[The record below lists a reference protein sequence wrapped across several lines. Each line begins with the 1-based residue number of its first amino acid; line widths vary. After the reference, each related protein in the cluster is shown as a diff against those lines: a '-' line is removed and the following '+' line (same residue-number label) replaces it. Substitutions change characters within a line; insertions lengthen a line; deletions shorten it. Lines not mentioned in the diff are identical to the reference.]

1 MSHRLF
7 LLAALGFASA
17 FSASWALPAQAGS
30 RDVRLL
36 PVRVEPVP
44 AHVPVDL
51 AQVVQR
57 LETVLN
63 DAMLDFGL
71 HPLEAAPVA
80 GDLDEQAL
88 TELGHDSWVV
98 QPVLGLRGSQLQLSI
113 SVVPQGSQVLLLSAQ
128 HFDPAELDVRSLSM
142 LRQLFE
148 PALGASREP
157 CPEPVSEAAGG
168 TPPPLRSNGRAVLAL
183 QAAALGGYVGYALQR
198 ASGSDDAR
206 LTFPLVALG
215 AGVGLGSAVIVS
227 EEWDI
232 TLGRAWFLS
241 AGMLWPSV
249 GVALATK
256 GDQSDANRRLLS
268 VVGATGG
275 ITLAAAGLALGHVD
289 EGGAAVT
296 HSGAVLGLLL
306 GGLGEM
312 IVKGD
317 AERRPAH
324 GTGYGLIAGVTVA
337 GALATQLPM
346 PSPSEV
352 LLIDLSSLLGG
363 LAGAAI
369 GTPLLVSQERSPT
382 RDRVW
387 LSGVMVGT
395 LAGAGVGYWITH
407 GEEAHPARAANGN
420 GVTSEPSFV
429 PQIGWLGMPLGF
441 GVSGHW

>member
-7 LLAALGFASA
+7 LLAAFGWASA
-17 FSASWALPAQAGS
+17 FSASWAVPARAGVH
-30 RDVRLL
+30 DVRLL
-36 PVRVEPVP
+36 PVRLEPVP

-51 AQVVQR
+51 TPVVQH
-57 LETVLN
+57 LEVLLH

-71 HPLEAAPVA
+71 HPLDPAIVA
-80 GDLDEQAL
+80 DDLDEQAL
-88 TELGHDSWVV
+88 TELGRDAWVV
-98 QPVLGLRGSQLQLSI
+98 LPVLGLRGGQLQLSI
-113 SVVPQGSQVLLLSAQ
+113 SVVPEGSQVLLLSAQ
-128 HFDPAELDVRSLSM
+128 HFEPAELEVRSLNM

-148 PALGASREP
+148 PGLGLPREP
-157 CPEPVSEAAGG
+157 CPDPPPDGANG
-168 TPPPLRSNGRAVLAL
+168 TPAPLRSSGRAVLEL

-232 TLGRAWFLS
+232 TIGRAWFLS

-256 GDQSDANRRLLS
+256 GDQSDTNRRLLS

-296 HSGAVLGLLL
+296 HSGAALGLLM

-317 AERRPAH
+317 AERRPTH
-324 GTGYGLIAGVTVA
+324 GMGYGLLAGVTVA

-346 PSPSEV
+346 PAPSEV
-352 LLIDLSSLLGG
+352 LLVDLSTLLGG

-369 GTPLLVSQERSPT
+369 GTPLLVSQQRSPT

-387 LSGVMVGT
+387 LSGI
-395 LAGAGVGYWITH
+395 LAGTIAGGGVGYWITH
-407 GEEAHPARAANGN
+407 GEEAHPARATTSG
-420 GVTSEPSFV
+420 TSSEPRLV
-429 PQIGWLGMPLGF
+429 PQLGWLGMPFGF
-441 GVSGHW
+441 GVSGQW